1 MFNKSFLS
9 DIRKS
14 LTIYRNF
21 HEEDFIIEEQTP
33 EDEEFVTLFI
43 SYRYDSEFFFKAD
56 VLNEGGFVVSAHYSP
71 GIIMNTEDNDFK
83 KVSDFKDSIASWTER
98 VNKELMDRPLNR
110 KIEEKLKE
118 IDEIT
123 ARFAD
128 LPNEYFTRIEAD
140 EMKEKLDALEKDL
153 LQRLAQLN
161 LENEEFETKQSSLHC
176 EIEELKKTVELLK
189 KPGWAGSLMVKVS
202 SWVKSSGNEKLL
214 KDGAAF
220 IAKQLLEEGK
230 KQLGA

>member
-1 MFNKSFLS
+1 
-9 DIRKS
+9 
-14 LTIYRNF
+14 
-21 HEEDFIIEEQTP
+21 
-33 EDEEFVTLFI
+33 
-43 SYRYDSEFFFKAD
+43 
-56 VLNEGGFVVSAHYSP
+56 
-71 GIIMNTEDNDFK
+71 MNTEADNFK
-83 KVSDFKDSIASWTER
+83 KVLDFKNSIESWTER
-98 VNKELMDRPLNR
+98 VYMELMDRPLNR

-123 ARFAD
+123 ASFED

-161 LENEEFETKQSSLHC
+161 LENEEFETKQFSLHC
-176 EIEELKKTVELLK
+176 EIEELKKTVEMLK

-202 SWVKSSGNEKLL
+202 SWVKNSGNEKLL

-220 IAKQLLEEGK
+220 IAKQLFEEGK